1 MSKGKKKKERDS
13 RLGTYIKLVVAIAVI
28 GATLVGTYVVFNRI
42 SERALNLVLGATG
55 VLVVVVVVGVLFI
68 AKDLLQTYLIQRT
81 VAQDDYND
89 LKQMAMIQRL
99 MGKEKINVQLPE
111 QPQWDVGKPQEL
123 PEQVFSGEFRDTTVE
138 LE

>member
-1 MSKGKKKKERDS
+1 
-13 RLGTYIKLVVAIAVI
+13 
-28 GATLVGTYVVFNRI
+28 
-42 SERALNLVLGATG
+42 
-55 VLVVVVVVGVLFI
+55 
-68 AKDLLQTYLIQRT
+68 
-81 VAQDDYND
+81 
-89 LKQMAMIQRL
+89 MAMIQRL

>member
-68 AKDLLQTYLIQRT
+68 AKDLLQTYL
-81 VAQDDYND
+81 
-89 LKQMAMIQRL
+89 RL
-99 MGKEKINVQLPE
+99 Y
-111 QPQWDVGKPQEL
+111 
-123 PEQVFSGEFRDTTVE
+123 
-138 LE
+138 